1 MFSNSILLLLE
12 NELKAHKEENYNT
25 SCEINVKSGEKGIVH
40 FKIKCSGLPNGSP
53 TE

>member
-12 NELKAHKEENYNT
+12 NELKAHKEENHKE
-25 SCEINVKSGEKGIVH
+25 SCKKNLKSGEKRIVH